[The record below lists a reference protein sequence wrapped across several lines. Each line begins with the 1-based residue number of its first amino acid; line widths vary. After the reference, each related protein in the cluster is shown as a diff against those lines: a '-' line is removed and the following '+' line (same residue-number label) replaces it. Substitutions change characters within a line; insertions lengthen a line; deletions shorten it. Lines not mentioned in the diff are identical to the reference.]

1 MEILIITALFLL
13 CAIFMTI
20 EIFIVPGISLAG
32 IAALVCMIIAN
43 YITFSLFGTA
53 VGGWVLIASI
63 IFCSLLGVWAARSKF
78 LEKYWLHKSID
89 STAATTE
96 QLSVKVGEEG
106 TSITRLALIGN
117 ADINGNVIE
126 VKSADGF
133 IDEGTPIV
141 VVRVE
146 EAQITVKRKS

>member
-1 MEILIITALFLL
+1 
-13 CAIFMTI
+13 
-20 EIFIVPGISLAG
+20 
-32 IAALVCMIIAN
+32 MIIAN

-78 LEKYWLHKSID
+78 LEKYWLQKSID

>member
-1 MEILIITALFLL
+1 MNTKTKQKSWLSGLL
-13 CAIFMTI
+13 KYA
-20 EIFIVPGISLAG
+20 EGSRG
-32 IAALVCMIIAN
+32 E
-43 YITFSLFGTA
+43 
-53 VGGWVLIASI
+53 LIASI